1 MLGNKGWR
9 MNIWLSLKAAAAKI
23 SVSVDTINRRALEWQ
38 DEPVPGRI
46 RFKRL
51 KLGEDT
57 RQERRYFEPDVE
69 ALLK

>member
-1 MLGNKGWR
+1 

-57 RQERRYFEPDVE
+57 RQERRYFEPGVE

>member
-1 MLGNKGWR
+1 
-9 MNIWLSLKAAAAKI
+9 MNIWLSRKAKAAKI
-23 SVSVDTINRRALEWQ
+23 SVLGDTIDRRALEWQ
-38 DEPVPGRI
+38 NERVPGRI

-51 KLGEDT
+51 KLDEDT

>member
-1 MLGNKGWR
+1 
-9 MNIWLSLKAAAAKI
+9 MNIWLSIKAAAAKV

-51 KLGEDT
+51 KLGRIPARSGGISSRT
-57 RQERRYFEPDVE
+57 LRRC
-69 ALLK
+69 